1 MGTKRFRGVPQPLSF
16 SISAL
21 ADDTLLTEIE
31 TAAALRE
38 SIIGVSKKRLAG
50 TDDLEWRYISGRP
63 RCVAGSL
70 KKKMAGSSM
79 RLPGVPKAPKA
90 KAKQS
95 VHPGTKMKV
104 QKSSQ
109 LVGANA

>member
-1 MGTKRFRGVPQPLSF
+1 MGQKRFRGVPQPLNF

-38 SIIGVSKKRLAG
+38 SIIGVSKKRLVG
-50 TDDLEWRYISGRP
+50 TDDLAWVYISGRP

-79 RLPGVPKAPKA
+79 RLPGVPKA

>member
-1 MGTKRFRGVPQPLSF
+1 
-16 SISAL
+16 L
-21 ADDTLLTEIE
+21 AW
-31 TAAALRE
+31 
-38 SIIGVSKKRLAG
+38 V
-50 TDDLEWRYISGRP
+50 YINGRP

-79 RLPGVPKAPKA
+79 RLPGVPKAPKV

-95 VHPGTKMKV
+95 VHPGTEIKV

>member
-1 MGTKRFRGVPQPLSF
+1 MAQKRFRGVPPPPNF
-16 SISAL
+16 SLSAL
-21 ADDTLLTEIE
+21 ADDVVLTEIE
-31 TAAALRE
+31 TAAVKRK
-38 SIIGVSKKRLAG
+38 SIIATQKKRLNG
-50 TDDLEWRYISGRP
+50 SDGLTWVYVDGRP

-79 RLPGVPKAPKA
+79 RLPGVPQASKV

-95 VHPGTKMKV
+95 VHPDTKMKV